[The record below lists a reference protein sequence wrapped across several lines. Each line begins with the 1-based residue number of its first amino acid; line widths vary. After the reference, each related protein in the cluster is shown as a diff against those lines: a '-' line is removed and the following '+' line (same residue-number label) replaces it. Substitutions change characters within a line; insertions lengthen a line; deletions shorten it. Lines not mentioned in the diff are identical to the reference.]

1 MDIAIASGKGGTGKT
16 LIATNLAKTLADM
29 GKDVDYLDCDVEEPD
44 GHLFL
49 RPEITEEKEILLE
62 SPDGVDEDKCV
73 KCGKCADACK
83 YNAIAVVNE
92 NVLFFPELC
101 HVCGACSLVC
111 PNDAIIERQRK
122 IGDLKKGK
130 AGEVDVAYAALK
142 TGEGG
147 MSPRLIQAVRKENDG
162 EINII
167 DAPPGTACPAVE
179 SISGADLVVLVAD
192 PTPFG
197 VNDLK
202 LSVDMCRGVGIEPVV
217 IVNRAEYKD
226 DSLKEYCE
234 EEELQVIGEIPDDR
248 EIAETYSRGD
258 MVVDEL
264 DEYKGAFKE
273 IARTLEKMSSE
284 DRKREPPAR
293 ERSRSEKIKKTESKQ
308 KDSSASPETN
318 NELVII
324 SGKGGTG
331 KTSLVGSFA
340 ALAEDPIL
348 SDCDVDA
355 ADLHLLAD
363 PEIKESGF
371 FSGGYTAEIDRKRCT
386 NCGLCYEECRFDGV
400 VEEGEDDEK

>member
-16 LIATNLAKTLADM
+16 FIATNLAKTLAKM

-49 RPEITEEKEILLE
+49 KPKVTDEKEILLE
-62 SPDGVDEDKCV
+62 SPDGVDEERCI

-111 PNDAIIERQRK
+111 PNDAIIERERK
-122 IGDLKKGK
+122 IGDLKKGRSSD
-130 AGEVDVAYAALK
+130 VNVAYAALK

-147 MSPRLIQAVRKENDG
+147 MSPRLIQAVRKEGDG

-179 SISGADLVVLVAD
+179 SISGADIVVLVTD

-202 LSVDMCRGVGIEPVV
+202 LSVDMCRGLGMEPVV

-226 DSLKEYCE
+226 ENLKEYCE
-234 EEELQVIGEIPDDR
+234 KEDLQIIGEIPDDR
-248 EIAETYSRGD
+248 EVAEIYSRGD
-258 MVVDEL
+258 MVVDEVE
-264 DEYKGAFKE
+264 DYKDIFRELAEELQKLSAGEREIEPTTKKE
-273 IARTLEKMSSE
+273 KKEVGSE
-284 DRKREPPAR
+284 DIRR
-293 ERSRSEKIKKTESKQ
+293 TESKQ
-308 KDSSASPETN
+308 KDSSAGPGN
-318 NELVII
+318 KELVII

-331 KTSLVGSFA
+331 KTSLMGSFA
-340 ALAEDPIL
+340 SL
-348 SDCDVDA
+348 
-355 ADLHLLAD
+355 
-363 PEIKESGF
+363 
-371 FSGGYTAEIDRKRCT
+371 
-386 NCGLCYEECRFDGV
+386 
-400 VEEGEDDEK
+400 